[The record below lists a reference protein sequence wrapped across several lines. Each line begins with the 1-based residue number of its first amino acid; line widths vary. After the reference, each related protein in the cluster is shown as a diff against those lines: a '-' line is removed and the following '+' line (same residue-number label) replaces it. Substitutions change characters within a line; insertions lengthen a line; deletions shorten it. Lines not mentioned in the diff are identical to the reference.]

1 MEGRIAPTAFVSRKK
16 FTRIAAIGIA
26 AAAFAVALAP
36 VRGQAMGQ
44 AAIDDPAAPPAS
56 LSPAAPSGALPT
68 SGPGAPHSTPAS
80 ITPGLTFDSTPVTT
94 AVPVAASPAPQ
105 PVAVAKPAIAPAPL
119 PAPAPMAA
127 TPVPAALPAAD
138 TTPAPAASDKGN
150 PLTDPTVVPPLTSLE
165 QKSIRKPA
173 ADTSASSTSG
183 ASGAGAKLPSGI
195 TAVLQVAAALGV
207 VIGLIFVGKGLARKY
222 VPGAKT
228 AGVKGA
234 IEILARHPLTKNQS
248 IVLVRIG
255 SQIVALN
262 QGKEQSQSVLVI
274 SEPSEVAKL
283 LGQVEGQS
291 PKSIQAGFNRLLA
304 NAAVD
309 LEDSAND
316 PDREVADPVDSRSL
330 DDQLEEMAAAR
341 RQLMDLRTQVRT
353 VREKL
358 PRA

>member
-1 MEGRIAPTAFVSRKK
+1 MLFSRRSEIDARLAPAGSGCTLTKRWTMEGRIAPTAFVSRKK

-150 PLTDPTVVPPLTSLE
+150 PLTDPTVVPPLTHP
-165 QKSIRKPA
+165 PA
-173 ADTSASSTSG
+173 
-183 ASGAGAKLPSGI
+183 PPP
-195 TAVLQVAAALGV
+195 
-207 VIGLIFVGKGLARKY
+207 AR
-222 VPGAKT
+222 
-228 AGVKGA
+228 
-234 IEILARHPLTKNQS
+234 
-248 IVLVRIG
+248 
-255 SQIVALN
+255 
-262 QGKEQSQSVLVI
+262 
-274 SEPSEVAKL
+274 
-283 LGQVEGQS
+283 
-291 PKSIQAGFNRLLA
+291 
-304 NAAVD
+304 
-309 LEDSAND
+309 
-316 PDREVADPVDSRSL
+316 
-330 DDQLEEMAAAR
+330 AAR
-341 RQLMDLRTQVRT
+341 APSF
-353 VREKL
+353 
-358 PRA
+358 PRASRRFCRWPPRWAW